1 VHLDLRLSW
10 LFYVFFT
17 LLHLYANYRG
27 LKVLQLKTLNKETML
42 ISLKQFLESETV
54 PTIQELNGKES
65 LFMGFEEDGSVQY
78 YINIQ
83 NYFKRCTFYHVYF
96 NFHYT

>member
-1 VHLDLRLSW
+1 ML
-10 LFYVFFT
+10 YGFFT

-54 PTIQELNGKES
+54 PTIQELNRRES
-65 LFMGFEEDGSVQY
+65 LFMGFEENGLVHL
-78 YINIQ
+78 
-83 NYFKRCTFYHVYF
+83 TFV
-96 NFHYT
+96 